1 MRSDDDKIGLGFLG
15 GSQNLGIDAGAMRDE
30 NIGFKVGGI
39 GTSDQGGNPV
49 LQIRD
54 DDLVGDRRRPC
65 LQNGLDVAHDGEDMK
80 PAPKVRASSTA
91 ESNGLRQEVSSL
103 RSMASRMFLYMC
115 EPRTERRQ
123 NDFAVFQVVAPAVSR
138 HNHPYHSSS
147 SRGLHDRRIPS
158 AERCDRGSRHRHRHE
173 G

>member
-54 DDLVGDRRRPC
+54 DHLVGDRRRPC

-80 PAPKVRASSTA
+80 PGAKGAR
-91 ESNGLRQEVSSL
+91 E
-103 RSMASRMFLYMC
+103 F
-115 EPRTERRQ
+115 
-123 NDFAVFQVVAPAVSR
+123 
-138 HNHPYHSSS
+138 
-147 SRGLHDRRIPS
+147 DRREQRFAAGGFVIKVNG
-158 AERCDRGSRHRHRHE
+158 EQDVLVHV
-173 G
+173 